1 MRMSGVRS
9 KYGKD
14 PEFYLL
20 ARLAPGKE
28 NLASLTD
35 ESLHGR
41 HKAKLAPAVGALRG
55 VIAVIMIAF
64 LTSYL
69 VHTRCQWSQRT
80 YHRRPSIKPARFYP
94 HKISCDFHVHKYHG
108 FSERNAIFHNESY
121 H

>member
-9 KYGKD
+9 RYGKD

-41 HKAKLAPAVGALRG
+41 HKAKLAPAVGSLG
-55 VIAVIMIAF
+55 VTPVIMIA
-64 LTSYL
+64 LLNRYT
-69 VHTRCQWSQRT
+69 VHARCQWSQRT
-80 YHRRPSIKPARFYP
+80 YHRRPSIRPARFYS
-94 HKISCDFHVHKYHG
+94 HKLSCNFHVHKYHG
-108 FSERNAIFHNESY
+108 FGKRNAIFHDKSHY
-121 H
+121 